1 MVRCSSNM
9 GLGCRYFVR
18 CYTTGFIY
26 KLDGFLM
33 ENNMEIKDTLSTREG
48 QYGKYEIVSQIS
60 QDIKKTMRQSP
71 NYYIMPNYARES
83 LDMIANKMARL
94 LNGDYY
100 LNDTWHD
107 IAGYAALVVMTNED
121 LEVERND
128 TDAC

>member
-1 MVRCSSNM
+1 
-9 GLGCRYFVR
+9 
-18 CYTTGFIY
+18 
-26 KLDGFLM
+26 
-33 ENNMEIKDTLSTREG
+33 MEIKDTLSTREG
-48 QYGKYEIVSQIS
+48 QYGRYETVSQIS

-71 NYYIMPNYARES
+71 NYYIMPDYARES

-107 IAGYAALVVMTNED
+107 ISGYAALVVMTNED

>member
-1 MVRCSSNM
+1 
-9 GLGCRYFVR
+9 
-18 CYTTGFIY
+18 
-26 KLDGFLM
+26 
-33 ENNMEIKDTLSTREG
+33 MEIKDTLSTREG
-48 QYGKYEIVSQIS
+48 QYGRYETVSQIS

-107 IAGYAALVVMTNED
+107 ISGYAALVVMTNED

>member
-1 MVRCSSNM
+1 
-9 GLGCRYFVR
+9 
-18 CYTTGFIY
+18 
-26 KLDGFLM
+26 
-33 ENNMEIKDTLSTREG
+33 MEISETLTTREG
-48 QYGKYEIVSQIS
+48 QYGRYETVSQIS

-107 IAGYAALVVMTNED
+107 ISGYAALVVMTNED

>member
-1 MVRCSSNM
+1 
-9 GLGCRYFVR
+9 
-18 CYTTGFIY
+18 
-26 KLDGFLM
+26 
-33 ENNMEIKDTLSTREG
+33 MEIKDTLSTREG
-48 QYGKYEIVSQIS
+48 QYGRYETVSQIS

-71 NYYIMPNYARES
+71 NYYIMPDYARES

-107 IAGYAALVVMTNED
+107 ISGYAALVVMTNED
-121 LEVERND
+121 LKVERND

>member
-1 MVRCSSNM
+1 
-9 GLGCRYFVR
+9 
-18 CYTTGFIY
+18 
-26 KLDGFLM
+26 
-33 ENNMEIKDTLSTREG
+33 MEIKDTLSTREG

-71 NYYIMPNYARES
+71 NYYIMPDYARES

-94 LNGDYY
+94 LNGDFM
-100 LNDTWHD
+100 LNDSWHD
-107 IAGYAALVVMTNED
+107 IGGYAALVVMTNED

>member
-1 MVRCSSNM
+1 
-9 GLGCRYFVR
+9 
-18 CYTTGFIY
+18 
-26 KLDGFLM
+26 
-33 ENNMEIKDTLSTREG
+33 MEIKDTLSTREG

-107 IAGYAALVVMTNED
+107 ISGYAALVVMTNED